1 MKLILSSSDFLNERS
16 KKVIIDNIDK
26 PLSSNKVLF
35 IPNEKCTKEILLSG
49 KYYDR
54 LYKDGFTNKG
64 NIYIFD
70 DENPD
75 KYRNLDIDLIY
86 VGGGNAFATLN
97 KIRKSNFD
105 KDIINYINKGVIYIG
120 GSAGAHLVT
129 KSIKHLLTLDDNYIN
144 MTTFDALGLVDF
156 LLIPHFDDKYFNSFE
171 RKEVYKKLL
180 KENEKVYKLNNDES
194 LVVTEN
200 KIEVK

>member
-1 MKLILSSSDFLNERS
+1 MKLILSSSDFLNEKS

-35 IPNEKCTKEILLSG
+35 IPNEMCTKEKLLSG

-54 LYKDGFTNKG
+54 LYKDGFTNKD
-64 NIYIFD
+64 NVYIYD

-86 VGGGNAFATLN
+86 VGGGNTFATLD
-97 KIRKSNFD
+97 KIRKSDFD

-144 MTTFDALGLVDF
+144 MTNFDALGLVDF
-156 LLIPHFDDKYFNSFE
+156 LIIPHFDDKYFNSFE
-171 RKEVYKKLL
+171 REEVYKKLL
-180 KENEKVYKLNNDES
+180 K
-194 LVVTEN
+194 
-200 KIEVK
+200 